1 MTTAV
6 PAAARRRR
14 QRYGTAEIQM
24 DYRLREITPGRK
36 RMTVSDRVEEK
47 SFRNTQDWTSG
58 MGISPSGRF
67 QVIEELRPKASLISR
82 QGIRRSAARGI
93 LILMTVVLTVILIGE
108 VAALGSGKLAIQRL
122 NTRIASVEEKNEGL
136 RIQLA
141 ASGGDISVCT
151 EAVKLNMISST
162 GARAIQLTAPLGASM
177 TLIEHEADPNLR
189 ASAGENGSGQG
200 D

>member
-1 MTTAV
+1 
-6 PAAARRRR
+6 
-14 QRYGTAEIQM
+14 M
-24 DYRLREITPGRK
+24 DYRLREITPSRK
-36 RMTVSDRVEEK
+36 RMTVSDRVEER

-67 QVIEELRPKASLISR
+67 QVIEEMRPKVSLISR
-82 QGIRRSAARGI
+82 QGIRSSAARGF
-93 LILMTVVLTVILIGE
+93 LLLMTLVLAVILIGE
-108 VAALGSGKLAIQRL
+108 VAALGSGKLAVQRL

-177 TLIEHEADPNLR
+177 TLVEHEADPNLR
-189 ASAGENGSGQG
+189 AAAGENGNGQG